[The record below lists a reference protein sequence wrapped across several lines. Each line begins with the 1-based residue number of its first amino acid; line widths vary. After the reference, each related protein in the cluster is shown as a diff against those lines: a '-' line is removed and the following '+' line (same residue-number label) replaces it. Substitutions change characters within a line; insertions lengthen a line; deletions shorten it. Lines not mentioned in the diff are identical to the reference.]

1 MTFGGAV
8 ARMNQVLF
16 FDNIFHNAT
25 VKPARTPAMSRYSV
39 LFVCTDNQCRSPTAE
54 GVLRHKLKQHSLAND
69 VLVASVATHDLN
81 TGEPI
86 DYHAQKHAM
95 RRDFDLSGMRS
106 HLLQAAEFE
115 FFDLIVAM
123 DESNLVTLRLRCPAK
138 FQHKLRLFTEFAS
151 DDALQDVPDPYYG
164 QPKDFEQVLDLI
176 DDGCNGLVR
185 HLQEHLSVL

>member
-1 MTFGGAV
+1 
-8 ARMNQVLF
+8 MNQIPI
-16 FDNIFHNAT
+16 FDNIFHDAT
-25 VKPARTPAMSRYSV
+25 VKPACTPAMSHYSV

-54 GVLRHKLKQHSLAND
+54 GVLRHKLRQHGLAQD

-123 DESNLVTLRLRCPAK
+123 DESNLVTLRLRCPAR
-138 FQHKLRLFTEFAS
+138 FQDKLHLFTEYCSAS
-151 DDALQDVPDPYYG
+151 TLQDVPDPYYG
-164 QPKDFEQVLDLI
+164 QPKDFEQVLDI
-176 DDGCNGLVR
+176 IEDGCNGLVSHIDVFLEASR
-185 HLQEHLSVL
+185 